1 MIARCKWKKHHRFM
15 LAKILGGCAVT
26 VVLFGLGWQQR
37 TIWQMQ
43 TELAGLARPNLHAVT
58 APVESDPAGPR
69 PESELHSA
77 RAEVQALQLR
87 IVALEARV
95 QALASEWEQE
105 QQRQRELAARN
116 ISAGPVPP
124 AELKEHLLDTNR
136 GWKERFSAFRA
147 LVRRGLIDA
156 QTTAAFVDE
165 IVARNDD
172 ALTAEL
178 FGVLD
183 NTGNLAAAPAL
194 IKGLQSDK
202 VELRMRALDALS
214 EMQSDATVVQ
224 WLQHVA
230 RTDAEERVRA
240 EAVRVLAQAGNQ
252 P

>member
-1 MIARCKWKKHHRFM
+1 M
-15 LAKILGGCAVT
+15 LLRILGGCALAA
-26 VVLFGLGWQQR
+26 VLFGLGWQQR
-37 TIWQMQ
+37 TIRQMQ
-43 TELAGLARPNLHAVT
+43 SELAGLAEPNLPAVA
-58 APVESDPAGPR
+58 APVESDPAGPG
-69 PESELHSA
+69 PESELNSA
-77 RAEVQALQLR
+77 RAEGQALQLR
-87 IVALEARV
+87 IIALEAQV
-95 QALASEWEQE
+95 QALASELEQE
-105 QQRQRELAARN
+105 LKRQRELAARN
-116 ISAGPVPP
+116 VSTGSAPA

-136 GWKERFSAFRA
+136 GLKERFSAFRA

-156 QTTAAFVDE
+156 QTTVSFVDE

-172 ALTAEL
+172 ELTAEL
-178 FGVLD
+178 FGALD

-230 RTDAEERVRA
+230 RTDTEERVRA